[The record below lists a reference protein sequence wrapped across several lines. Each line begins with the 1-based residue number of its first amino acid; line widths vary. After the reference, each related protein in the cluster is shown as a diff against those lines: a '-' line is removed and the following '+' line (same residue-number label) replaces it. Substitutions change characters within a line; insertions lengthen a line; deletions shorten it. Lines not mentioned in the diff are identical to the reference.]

1 MRIESEAE
9 LLSRCRAGEAD
20 AWDVLFDQHYAALG
34 RFVFQLGYDFT
45 REDVEEVCQEA
56 FFTVIKSIGTFQGN
70 CQFQTWLFKIGLNK
84 ARDYLQRKHAAKR
97 GGGQAPISLHNTD
110 SEHGLAIDPP
120 SMLPGPDLVLIQAEN
135 LGLIGRALEEL
146 SDPCREIIEMR
157 YFADLS
163 YEEIAAGLNMNPKTV
178 SSRLS
183 KCLDRLEEHAKTLL
197 SGEKK
202 TTTAV

>member
-1 MRIESEAE
+1 MGTESETE
-9 LLSRCRAGEAD
+9 LLGRCRTGEAE
-20 AWDVLFDQHYAALG
+20 AWDTVFEQHYAPLG

-45 REDVEEVCQEA
+45 REDVEEVCQET
-56 FFTVIKSIGTFQGN
+56 FLTVIKNIGGFQGN
-70 CQFQTWLFKIGLNK
+70 CHFQTWLFKIGLNK

-97 GGGQAPISLHNTD
+97 GGGLTPISLHNSDAET
-110 SEHGLAIDPP
+110 GLAVDPP
-120 SMLPGPDLVLIQAEN
+120 SMLPGPDLALIQNEN
-135 LGLIGRALEEL
+135 LGLVGQAVAEL

-183 KCLDRLEEHAKTLL
+183 KCLDKLEEVARALL

-202 TTTAV
+202 TPTAV